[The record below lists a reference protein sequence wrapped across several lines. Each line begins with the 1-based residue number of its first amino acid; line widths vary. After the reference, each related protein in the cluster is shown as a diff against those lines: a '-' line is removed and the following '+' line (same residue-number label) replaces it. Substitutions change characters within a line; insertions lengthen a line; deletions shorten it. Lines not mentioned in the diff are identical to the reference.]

1 MYKSIVMLFWCILQ
15 FLKIVISPSD
25 NYFACFDRLMD
36 NQRRKQSL
44 SLLMKFWRT
53 QPGLFL
59 PRRNLLNLWKTA
71 DMCQWSQHLQG
82 LFSWETCNQLSPKCF
97 LLQIHLHLQHHPLAV
112 QPQDSKVQHQPWQL
126 MRNPSLHSLLST
138 PRNSGNFSCGL
149 CSGVRSVNFFI
160 SSYISMFWGAG
171 EGECGS

>member
-1 MYKSIVMLFWCILQ
+1 MLSPVF
-15 FLKIVISPSD
+15 KIGISPVLD
-25 NYFACFDRLMD
+25 WIITVLVACFDRLMG
-36 NQRRKQSL
+36 NQRRKQSP
-44 SLLMKFWRT
+44 SLLMRFWQT

-59 PRRNLLNLWKTA
+59 PRRNLLNLWRIA
-71 DMCQWSQHLQG
+71 DMCRWSQHLQG